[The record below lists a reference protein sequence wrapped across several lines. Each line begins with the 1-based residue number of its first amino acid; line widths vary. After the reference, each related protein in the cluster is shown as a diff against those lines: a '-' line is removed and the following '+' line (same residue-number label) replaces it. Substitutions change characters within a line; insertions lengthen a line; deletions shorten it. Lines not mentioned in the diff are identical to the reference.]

1 MQRRDFLNLSGTS
14 ALAAALPA
22 GFAGLPAFASSALP
36 AAKLVAGDWRIFE
49 IVTEVDLTPDNGA
62 SRIWIPLPMLTDTD
76 YQRTLSVSWTD
87 NATQA
92 GVYRDPVY
100 GAPAFFAQWDKLD
113 GAGKL
118 QVTKRIATRNRT
130 IDFNARG
137 IPHSVSRDEL
147 ALYLKSTDHKPLDGI
162 VLETA
167 RKITAGMGDDNM
179 KKARAVYEW
188 VVENTF
194 RDPKTEGCGRG
205 DIKFMLESGNLSGK
219 CADLN
224 ALFTGL
230 CRAAGVPARDLY
242 GVRVATSAT
251 FKSLG
256 KAGDITKAQHCRA
269 EFYDAQFGWVPVD
282 PADVRKVVLE
292 EDGGV
297 KLDSDKAKLA
307 RARLFGNWE
316 MNWMGYNSAGDSR
329 LAPQTTK
336 PLGHF
341 MYPYGETQKGKLNH
355 YAPDSFKYKMTSKE
369 IQA

>member
-1 MQRRDFLNLSGTS
+1 MQRRHFLTLSGS
-14 ALAAALPA
+14 AAIAASLPSLSINA
-22 GFAGLPAFASSALP
+22 QSAGLPP
-36 AAKLVAGDWRIFE
+36 AKLSVGNWRMFE
-49 IVTEVDLTPDNGA
+49 IVTEVELTPDNGA
-62 SRIWIPLPMLTDTD
+62 SKIWIPLPMLNDTD
-76 YQRTLSVSWTD
+76 YHRTLAVNWTD
-87 NATQA
+87 NATEA

-100 GAPAFFAQWDKLD
+100 GAPAFFARWDKLD
-113 GAGKL
+113 GPGKL
-118 QVTKRIATRNRT
+118 VLTKRIATRNRS
-130 IDFNARG
+130 IDLNAKG
-137 IPHSVSRDEL
+137 IPHSVDRDEI
-147 ALYLKSTDHKPLDGI
+147 ALYLKSTDLKPTDGI
-162 VLETA
+162 VLATA
-167 RKITAGMGDDNM
+167 KKITAKSGNDNM
-179 KKARAVYEW
+179 QKARAIYEW

-194 RDPKTEGCGRG
+194 REPKTEGCGRG

-242 GVRVATSAT
+242 GVRVADSAT

-256 KAGDITKAQHCRA
+256 KAGDITKGQHCRA
-269 EFYDAQFGWVPVD
+269 EFYDARFGWVPVD

-316 MNWMGYNSAGDSR
+316 MNWMGYNNAGDSR
-329 LAPQTTK
+329 LNPLTEK

-341 MYPYGETQKGKLNH
+341 MYPHGETSKGKLNH
-355 YAPDSFKYKMTSKE
+355 YAPDTFKYKMTSKE
-369 IQA
+369 VTA

>member
-1 MQRRDFLNLSGTS
+1 MQRRDFLIVSGSTALGAVLPTTPTS
-14 ALAAALPA
+14 A
-22 GFAGLPAFASSALP
+22 FAQLP
-36 AAKLVAGDWRIFE
+36 AAKLEPGKWRVFE
-49 IVTEVDLTPDNGA
+49 IVTEVELTPDNGA
-62 SRIWIPLPMLTDTD
+62 SKIWIPMPMLSDAE
-76 YQRTLSVSWTD
+76 YHRALSVNWND
-87 NATQA
+87 NATHA
-92 GVYRDPVY
+92 GVFRDPVY
-100 GAPAFFAQWDKLD
+100 GAPAFYAQWDKLD
-113 GAGKL
+113 APGKL
-118 QVTKRIATRNRT
+118 TITKRIATRNRSL
-130 IDFNARG
+130 DLSQKA
-137 IPHSVSRDEL
+137 IPHNVDRDEL
-147 ALYLKSTDHKPLDGI
+147 ALYLKPTDLKPTDGI

-167 RKITAGMGDDNM
+167 RKITAGIRADDNLA
-179 KKARAVYEW
+179 KGRAVYEW
-188 VVENTF
+188 IVENTF

-242 GVRVATSAT
+242 GVRVANSAT

-269 EFYDAQFGWVPVD
+269 EFYDSRYGWIPVD

-316 MNWMGYNSAGDSR
+316 MNWMGYNNAGDTR
-329 LAPQTTK
+329 LSPQTEK

-341 MYPYGETQKGKLNH
+341 MYPHGETAKGRLNQ
-355 YAPDSFKYKMTSKE
+355 YAPETFKYKMTSKE
-369 IQA
+369 IAA